1 METNINVKTMD
12 KIKTTHVGSLP
23 RSKKLSEILFK
34 KDKNELFDQEE
45 LDKIIEEDV
54 KKIVKKQIDIG
65 IDIISDGE
73 MSKISY
79 ATYVKDRLH
88 GFSGESERR
97 APKDLDD
104 FPSYKEKIVKSGGTP
119 TYTRPCCT
127 ADLKI
132 KDTKSLTKDISNL
145 KSALKK
151 NNHAQGFI
159 NSASPGV
166 ISNFLPNKFYKND
179 DDYLEALSKM
189 MKTEYDEITKNN
201 LLLQID
207 CPDLALARHMTF
219 KNVSDEEF
227 LVRAEKQIECLNE
240 AIKDI
245 DASKL
250 RMHICWGNY
259 EGPHIHDIGLEKI
272 LPIALKANIQTYLI
286 EASNPRH
293 AHEWKVFENIK
304 LPYDKVIV
312 PGVID
317 STSNFV
323 EHEELVKNRIIQYSK
338 VIDKNQL
345 MAGSDCGFS
354 TFAGFGNVDEN
365 IVYKK
370 FESLVAG
377 AELASNAI

>member
-1 METNINVKTMD
+1 MYMS

-23 RSKKLSEILFK
+23 RSKELSELLFK
-34 KDKNELFDQEE
+34 KDKKELFDKSQ
-45 LDKIIEEDV
+45 LDKIIENNV
-54 KKIVKKQIDIG
+54 NKIVKKQIDIG
-65 IDIISDGE
+65 IDVISDGE

-79 ATYVKDRLH
+79 ATYVKDRIQ

-104 FPSYKEKIVKSGGTP
+104 FPSYKEKIARSGGTP

-127 ADLKI
+127 DELKI
-132 KDTKSLTKDISNL
+132 KDTKSLTKDIDNL
-145 KSALKK
+145 KKALKI
-151 NNHAQGFI
+151 NNHDIAFM

-179 DDYLEALSKM
+179 DDYLNSLSKI
-189 MKTEYDEITKNN
+189 MKLEYEEITNNN
-201 LLLQID
+201 LYLQID

-219 KNVSDEEF
+219 KDVDEKSF
-227 LVRAEKQIECLNE
+227 LFRAEKQVEFLNE
-240 AIKDI
+240 AVRDI
-245 DASKL
+245 DSSKL

-259 EGPHIHDIGLEKI
+259 EGPHTYDIALEKI
-272 LPIALKANIQTYLI
+272 LPIAFKANIQTYLI

-304 LPYDKVIV
+304 VPNDKIIV

-323 EHEELVKNRIIQYSK
+323 EHEELVKERIIKYSK
-338 VIDKNQL
+338 VIPKDQL

-377 AELASNAI
+377 ATLASNAI